1 MRKKGLIIKIIA
13 VLTVFAL
20 LSACAGNTATGGN
33 KNKNNNVK
41 KDNSSADV
49 SSSDNSYQDAESS
62 EDTDDSGLIQKRP
75 WQSYIPKNSSSWWSS
90 SSSSSSSPSSSS
102 QTGSEDSGKET
113 EKCPYTKAQL
123 MDMLKYLTFDEADRY
138 AVGVGC
144 GTKNVSR
151 QISTFE
157 KTAGGAPVT
166 FDFEMSCLPYS
177 VDERQLNRIVTE
189 MVQFTQKGGII
200 CATNH
205 WLTPTTKLADST
217 QQGANNSRQRL
228 TRAQY
233 LQVVT
238 PGNQIY
244 ENFREELA
252 YGAEFFKKLEDA
264 GVPVVYRPMHESN
277 GAWFWWGVGG
287 NDGITGADVAA
298 LYRYVHDYYVKEKGL
313 SNIIW
318 CFCTALAG
326 NHSEKY
332 SWWSE
337 GKYIDIASTDWYLYY
352 GDYEGY
358 YNGAQSLADGMPFAM
373 SEFGWDGNGWNSTNN
388 ATWNKN
394 IPDVLNR
401 IGWNSEIADK
411 YKKLGWDIKKLN
423 ACQTPLQ
430 VTLSYLEDRMER
442 CGAKCAYV
450 GLYFDFDDNQITTL
464 SDKCIT
470 LSMMPE
476 IWKKVI
482 K

>member
-264 GVPVVYRPMHESN
+264 GVPVVYRPMHEAN

-326 NHSEKY
+326 NHSEK
-332 SWWSE
+332 
-337 GKYIDIASTDWYLYY
+337 
-352 GDYEGY
+352 
-358 YNGAQSLADGMPFAM
+358 
-373 SEFGWDGNGWNSTNN
+373 
-388 ATWNKN
+388 
-394 IPDVLNR
+394 
-401 IGWNSEIADK
+401 
-411 YKKLGWDIKKLN
+411 
-423 ACQTPLQ
+423 
-430 VTLSYLEDRMER
+430 
-442 CGAKCAYV
+442 
-450 GLYFDFDDNQITTL
+450 
-464 SDKCIT
+464 
-470 LSMMPE
+470 
-476 IWKKVI
+476 
-482 K
+482 

>member
-264 GVPVVYRPMHESN
+264 GVPVVYRPMHEAN

-337 GKYIDIASTDWYLYY
+337 GNYIDIASTDWYLYY

-411 YKKLGWDIKKLN
+411 YAKLGWDIKKLN

-450 GLYFDFDDNQITTL
+450 GLYFDFDDNQITTRQMHNPFYDARNL
-464 SDKCIT
+464 EKGH
-470 LSMMPE
+470 
-476 IWKKVI
+476 
-482 K
+482 

>member
-151 QISTFE
+151 QIST
-157 KTAGGAPVT
+157 AGGAPVT

-264 GVPVVYRPMHESN
+264 GVPVVYRPMHEAN

-337 GKYIDIASTDWYLYY
+337 GNYIDIASTDWYLYY

-411 YKKLGWDIKKLN
+411 YAKLGWDIKKLN

>member
-1 MRKKGLIIKIIA
+1 
-13 VLTVFAL
+13 
-20 LSACAGNTATGGN
+20 
-33 KNKNNNVK
+33 
-41 KDNSSADV
+41 
-49 SSSDNSYQDAESS
+49 
-62 EDTDDSGLIQKRP
+62 
-75 WQSYIPKNSSSWWSS
+75 
-90 SSSSSSSPSSSS
+90 
-102 QTGSEDSGKET
+102 
-113 EKCPYTKAQL
+113 
-123 MDMLKYLTFDEADRY
+123 
-138 AVGVGC
+138 
-144 GTKNVSR
+144 
-151 QISTFE
+151 
-157 KTAGGAPVT
+157 
-166 FDFEMSCLPYS
+166 
-177 VDERQLNRIVTE
+177 
-189 MVQFTQKGGII
+189 
-200 CATNH
+200 
-205 WLTPTTKLADST
+205 
-217 QQGANNSRQRL
+217 
-228 TRAQY
+228 
-233 LQVVT
+233 
-238 PGNQIY
+238 
-244 ENFREELA
+244 
-252 YGAEFFKKLEDA
+252 
-264 GVPVVYRPMHESN
+264 MHEAN

-337 GKYIDIASTDWYLYY
+337 GNYIDIASTDWYLYY

-411 YKKLGWDIKKLN
+411 YAKLGWDIKKLN

>member
-264 GVPVVYRPMHESN
+264 GVPVVYRPMHEAN

-337 GKYIDIASTDWYLYY
+337 GNYIDIASTDWYLYY

-411 YKKLGWDIKKLN
+411 YAKLGWDIKKLN
-423 ACQTPLQ
+423 A
-430 VTLSYLEDRMER
+430 
-442 CGAKCAYV
+442 
-450 GLYFDFDDNQITTL
+450 
-464 SDKCIT
+464 
-470 LSMMPE
+470 
-476 IWKKVI
+476 
-482 K
+482 